1 MHQLVTAAWR
11 VAVAKALADAAQ
23 PSQVQQ
29 PLNMSVVVAPS
40 GMSQQRDRSKA
51 VAEANMDSN
60 VVTLLTS
67 QDETSP
73 LKEEAL

>member
-29 PLNMSVVVAPS
+29 PLNMLVVVAPS
-40 GMSQQRDRSKA
+40 GMSQQRDWSKA
-51 VAEANMDSN
+51 VAEANMDAN
-60 VVTLLTS
+60 VVTRLTS
-67 QDETSP
+67 QDETSL
-73 LKEEAL
+73 LKTEA